1 MEIWDTEEI
10 LLENIDAETYVLH
23 DLVSSDIVSPSPE
36 VVVNTLRSDIREEI
50 AEKLLLWAFW

>member
-50 AEKLLLWAFW
+50 AEKLLLWPFW

>member
-1 MEIWDTEEI
+1 MEIWDTEGI

-50 AEKLLLWAFW
+50 AEKLLLWPFW